1 MPLID
6 IGITQGDYWKGSG
19 KGGGQ
24 IGYWMYL
31 VFVVVF
37 GFLGLDHLLLRSPMT
52 FLLKLL
58 TMIPLLGFW
67 WIYDIAQVTG
77 EWELVKEHGIGIPFY
92 GPMGIG
98 KGMFINEKGT
108 NLAPLDIPRPW
119 LFVAYVFL
127 TLTFFVFPLNKIVV
141 GDYTGAFAQMLM
153 YFPGMLFFGV
163 GVFLAAGWGMYDLY
177 RIFFDTRGVLEKG
190 VARIPPAT
198 WWPFSMNPYAKKGT
212 LGPKKDDPVTPGIV
226 EAVAGIP
233 LKVVNAYGNAVDGI
247 GKGASMVGQATGA
260 FVATGIGA
268 ANEMTVGIASSAAKS
283 AQGVTQQ
290 AAKTAQ
296 GVTQQVGE
304 SAIQVIQA
312 GQDVAVESAGAVDK
326 LVDLV
331 PKITKALDS
340 ASVVKLQK
348 GGAIMTSG
356 SSSSASV
363 LLFSVGLIAVCG
375 YVMYAFRKT
384 EMGTRNDGPD
394 DSPPDPDTIRKPS
407 KATR

>member
-37 GFLGLDHLLLRSPMT
+37 GLLGLDHLLLRSPVT

-77 EWELVKEHGIGIPFY
+77 EWDLVKEHGLGIPFY

-119 LFVAYVFL
+119 LFAANVYL

-163 GVFLAAGWGMYDLY
+163 GVFLAAGWGLYDLY

-212 LGPKKDDPVTPGIV
+212 LGPRKDDPVTPGII

-233 LKVVNAYGNAVDGI
+233 LKVVNAYGSAVEGI
-247 GKGASMVGQATGA
+247 GKGAGMVGQATGA
-260 FVATGIGA
+260 LVATGIGA

-290 AAKTAQ
+290 A
-296 GVTQQVGE
+296 GE
-304 SAIQVIQA
+304 TAIQVIQA
-312 GQDVAVESAGAVDK
+312 GEEVAVESAGAVDK
-326 LVDLV
+326 LVGLV
-331 PKITKALDS
+331 PKITKALDTAS
-340 ASVVKLQK
+340 AIQK
-348 GGAIMTSG
+348 GGSMITTD

-384 EMGTRNDGPD
+384 EVGTRNDGPD
-394 DSPPDPDTIRKPS
+394 DSPPDPDTVRKPS
-407 KATR
+407 QATR